1 MNNDPSN
8 ATSSIDR
15 SNSGSRRKKRRWGD
29 TPPPDASN
37 GAGSST
43 TAALATVATTTPT
56 ITPAEPSTAAADPKA
71 RAAALQASIQ
81 ARLAALKART
91 ASNVATAAAAIKS
104 SPAAA
109 AARTTATAAP
119 SVAASGSALLAPS
132 NNVSKKRSQITPSDK
147 NTTDDSSNKNN
158 NINPKATKRARVFE
172 LDLTSTAPTRLLEKQ
187 QREEQLRS
195 LQGDAP
201 ETKEKINP
209 YLAHL
214 ETPSADSA
222 KNDGIVGT
230 TQKFTSFGDNAEVPL
245 EITTNS
251 TSNEA
256 AESNILLDTRL
267 AGGHVAK
274 TRLRHRPINFVAPG
288 TYIALGEKKRQ
299 AAARAEE
306 SGYVSGRKDGRV
318 IQSVGM
324 GGVAADGGSAQ
335 LVEGDGGGRIAGGS
349 GSHYGVGEAGKVIE
363 QRLPARIDA
372 PELEIEDFVKK
383 SSGGKHRQLNTAAV
397 SADVEKA
404 AVAAAAAIRAAET
417 AMPYAMEWWDAELLP
432 SKLRKELASEEG
444 RVIASRARKQVAL
457 SSADKNDD
465 NANSDKNVPTNAN
478 PKELHQK
485 LIERCYKHA
494 SLTHSRTYTLV
505 QHPVP
510 ILTPAQRAALD
521 QAASKKPTLHLTKAE
536 RKRHRKL
543 RRAERLREQQDLQ
556 AAGLL
561 PPPEPRLTLSNYMKV
576 LGDQAVLD
584 PSKMEARVMEQIQA
598 RKLKHEKMNEERKL
612 TKEEKAAKHARKLQE
627 DTSQAVKVA
636 LFWVRDMSHPYH
648 RAKVDLNAQQN
659 SITGGVLECE
669 VPELALVVAEGGEKA
684 IKRYTRLM
692 TVRMRWKGEDFYV
705 SDEDEDME
713 HVGENDMA
721 AGGSGDDLAK
731 QQHQKP
737 KKFNPNN
744 ECELIWTGM
753 AAKRAF
759 HSFMFQS
766 AANSTVARKILEAK
780 KVAHYWDLAISHAE
794 AKEGGGSGGV
804 DLNFRLGAGDDESG
818 YS

>member
-8 ATSSIDR
+8 ASS
-15 SNSGSRRKKRRWGD
+15 SSGSRRKKRRWGD
-29 TPPPDASN
+29 GPPPDASN
-37 GAGSST
+37 GVGSST
-43 TAALATVATTTPT
+43 TTAIATTSTTAAPATTPT
-56 ITPAEPSTAAADPKA
+56 APPPSTSAASDPKA

-91 ASNVATAAAAIKS
+91 AANVATAAAAIQ
-104 SPAAA
+104 PAPGAAPVATTAAA
-109 AARTTATAAP
+109 EAR
-119 SVAASGSALLAPS
+119 S
-132 NNVSKKRSQITPSDK
+132 NSDKSKKRAEITPSDADEDNGNDNDK
-147 NTTDDSSNKNN
+147 S
-158 NINPKATKRARVFE
+158 INPKAAKRARVFE
-172 LDLTSTAPTRLLEKQ
+172 LDLTSTAPARLLEKQ

-195 LQGDAP
+195 LQP
-201 ETKEKINP
+201 ETTKEKINP

-214 ETPSADSA
+214 ETPAASSST
-222 KNDGIVGT
+222 KDGIGGT
-230 TQKFTSFGDNAEVPL
+230 TAKTYSSVDNAQVPL

-251 TSNEA
+251 AGNRDATENDT
-256 AESNILLDTRL
+256 LLDTRL

-274 TRLRHRPINFVAPG
+274 TRLRHRPLNFVAPG

-324 GGVAADGGSAQ
+324 GGVAADGGGAHV
-335 LVEGDGGGRIAGGS
+335 VEGTKAGGS
-349 GSHYGVGEAGKVIE
+349 GSYYGVGEAGKVIE
-363 QRLPARIDA
+363 QRLPARVDA

-383 SSGGKHRQLNTAAV
+383 VSGGKRKQLGAAFASATASV
-397 SADVEKA
+397 DDEKA
-404 AVAAAAAIRAAET
+404 AVAAAIRAAET
-417 AMPYAMEWWDAELLP
+417 TMPYAMEWWDAELLP

-457 SSADKNDD
+457 SSTDKDDDNTSNRNDD
-465 NANSDKNVPTNAN
+465 NNPT

-494 SLTHSRTYTLV
+494 SLTHSRTHTLV

-521 QAASKKPTLHLTKAE
+521 QSASKKPTLHLTKAE

-584 PSKMEARVMEQIQA
+584 PSKMEARVVEQIQA
-598 RKLKHEKMNEERKL
+598 RKRKHEKMNEERKL

-627 DTSQAVKVA
+627 DTSRAVKVA

-705 SDEDEDME
+705 SDEEDDDME
-713 HVGENDMA
+713 NVGENGMA
-721 AGGSGDDLAK
+721 AAASGGSDDQAQP
-731 QQHQKP
+731 QQQKP

-753 AAKRAF
+753 AMKRAF

-780 KVAHYWDLAISHAE
+780 KVAHYWDLAISHVE
-794 AKEGGGSGGV
+794 AKEGAGIDGV
-804 DLNFRLGAGDDESG
+804 DLNFRLGAGNDTSG

>member
-8 ATSSIDR
+8 ATSS
-15 SNSGSRRKKRRWGD
+15 SGSRRKKRRWGD
-29 TPPPDASN
+29 GPPPDASN
-37 GAGSST
+37 GVGSST
-43 TAALATVATTTPT
+43 TTATALTATTPT
-56 ITPAEPSTAAADPKA
+56 APSPSTSAAADPKA

-91 ASNVATAAAAIKS
+91 AANVATAAAAIQ
-104 SPAAA
+104 PAPGTAPVAAA
-109 AARTTATAAP
+109 TATAEAR
-119 SVAASGSALLAPS
+119 S
-132 NNVSKKRSQITPSDK
+132 NSDKSKKRAEITRSDADEGNGNRNDNDK
-147 NTTDDSSNKNN
+147 R
-158 NINPKATKRARVFE
+158 IHPKAAKRARVFE

-195 LQGDAP
+195 LPP
-201 ETKEKINP
+201 ETTKEKINP

-214 ETPSADSA
+214 ETPAASSAITPKTHSSVDS
-222 KNDGIVGT
+222 
-230 TQKFTSFGDNAEVPL
+230 TQVPL
-245 EITTNS
+245 EIATNS
-251 TSNEA
+251 TVHHDATEND
-256 AESNILLDTRL
+256 ILLDTRL

-274 TRLRHRPINFVAPG
+274 TRLRHRPLNFVAPG

-324 GGVAADGGSAQ
+324 GGVAADGGGVP
-335 LVEGDGGGRIAGGS
+335 LVEGTTAGGS
-349 GSHYGVGEAGKVIE
+349 GSYYGVGEAGKVVE
-363 QRLPARIDA
+363 QRLPARVDA

-383 SSGGKHRQLNTAAV
+383 SSGGKRKQLGAAFA
-397 SADVEKA
+397 SATTSAEDEKA
-404 AVAAAAAIRAAET
+404 AVAAAIRAAET

-444 RVIASRARKQVAL
+444 QVIASRAKKQVAL
-457 SSADKNDD
+457 SSTDKNDD
-465 NANSDKNVPTNAN
+465 NHPT

-494 SLTHSRTYTLV
+494 SLAHSRTHTLV

-510 ILTPAQRAALD
+510 ILTPAQRAALE

-584 PSKMEARVMEQIQA
+584 PSKMEARVVEQIQA
-598 RKLKHEKMNEERKL
+598 RKRKHEKMNEERKL

-705 SDEDEDME
+705 SDEEEDYME
-713 HVGENDMA
+713 NVGENGMDA
-721 AGGSGDDLAK
+721 AASGGGDDQTQP
-731 QQHQKP
+731 QQQKP

-753 AAKRAF
+753 AMKRAF

-780 KVAHYWDLAISHAE
+780 KVAHYWDLAISHVE
-794 AKEGGGSGGV
+794 AKDGAGSDGV
-804 DLNFRLGAGDDESG
+804 GLNFRLGAANDSIG